1 MTKLTKEEFEYLK
14 KFETQINTA
23 TKSDYMRGIQK
34 ADVEKIREIYS
45 RLIGQNYVMN
55 SSCSRCILKL
65 IKLISSYYYDY
76 GREDREKR
84 KAEEEET
91 QRKSDRYG
99 DETQGNLEE
108 AGERERPKGN
118 RGRPK
123 KGLRS

>member
-1 MTKLTKEEFEYLK
+1 MEKLTKEEFEYLQ

-34 ADVEKIREIYS
+34 ADVEKIGKIYS
-45 RLIGQNYVMN
+45 RLIGQTYTFN

-65 IKLISSYYYDY
+65 IKLISSYYYD
-76 GREDREKR
+76 GREDWEKR
-84 KAEEEET
+84 KAEEEKT
-91 QRKSDRYG
+91 QREPDRYG
-99 DETQGNLEE
+99 NETQGNPEE
-108 AGERERPKGN
+108 AREGERPKGN

>member
-1 MTKLTKEEFEYLK
+1 MEKLTKEEFEYLK

-34 ADVEKIREIYS
+34 ADVEKIRGIYS

-65 IKLISSYYYDY
+65 IKLISSYYYD
-76 GREDREKR
+76 GRENWEKR

-91 QRKSDRYG
+91 QRSTDRYG
-99 DETQGNLEE
+99 DETQGDLEE
-108 AGERERPKGN
+108 AGERKRPKGN

>member
-1 MTKLTKEEFEYLK
+1 MEKLTKEEFEYLQ

-34 ADVEKIREIYS
+34 ADVEKIGKIYS
-45 RLIGQNYVMN
+45 RLIGQTYTFN

-65 IKLISSYYYDY
+65 IKLISSYYYD
-76 GREDREKR
+76 GREDWKKR

-91 QRKSDRYG
+91 QRKQDRYG
-99 DETQGNLEE
+99 NETQGNPEE
-108 AGERERPKGN
+108 VGQGERPKGN